1 MSLTDSLE
9 QFKGLPLKWPH
20 STLTSP
26 GRVLCSLS
34 TAVVQSTA
42 WEKKKK
48 AFFILAG
55 YVTTEFLKPTK
66 IGSIS

>member
-34 TAVVQSTA
+34 TAVAQSTA

-48 AFFILAG
+48 GIFHPG
-55 YVTTEFLKPTK
+55 WVCDYR
-66 IGSIS
+66 ISKANEDR